1 MVHSNLQSTF
11 IQSLIRSLK
20 ESNEINKA
28 GIDILILQ
36 VGTMDICHAQ
46 CLGQTIAE
54 LKNS

>member
-1 MVHSNLQSTF
+1 MVHSSLQSTF
-11 IQSLIRSLK
+11 IQSLIRSLE
-20 ESNEINKA
+20 ESNEINQA

-36 VGTMDICHAQ
+36 VGTMGICHAQ